1 MTRFCFYAGATH
13 PGYNGVGTSTQ
24 GDTMTGCQDDLFQ
37 NGDLDFDGTPYWKEW
52 PTGLTPTRY
61 PSSFLELFP
70 TSNGQQY
77 SQFHFQTDI
86 ALSESTC
93 GGNSLT
99 TAPPGTPTAAGCTV
113 PPQGPGGFYPYWSQ
127 TQSNGTCALEF
138 GNVSAGVT
146 TFGKDKQYGKD
157 QFATYGYPQFI
168 GATYN
173 NPCLSYG

>member
-1 MTRFCFYAGATH
+1 
-13 PGYNGVGTSTQ
+13 
-24 GDTMTGCQDDLFQ
+24 MTGCQDNLFQ

-52 PTGLTPTRY
+52 PTGLTPTIY

-93 GGNSLT
+93 GGNTLT

-127 TQSNGTCALEF
+127 LHAGTA
-138 GNVSAGVT
+138 SARSSSATCPLVGLT

-173 NPCLSYG
+173 NPCLPRVTGRPA